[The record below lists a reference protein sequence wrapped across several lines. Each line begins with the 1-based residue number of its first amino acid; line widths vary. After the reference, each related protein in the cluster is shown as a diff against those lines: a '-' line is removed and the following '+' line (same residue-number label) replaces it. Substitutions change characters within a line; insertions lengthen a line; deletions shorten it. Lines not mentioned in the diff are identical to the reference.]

1 MPKIPNICIPIQE
14 ASSPHIHNPS
24 IHFIHSRPCINHST
38 VSTSHFSLFLSL
50 GFFFSFSFSFSYY
63 IREKQILCR
72 KEQCSQPPSIKNHY
86 WHGFH
91 IHIHIHC
98 HLTFTHT
105 HSLSL
110 LLSRKASKSPHV
122 KLCSTNQRTR
132 TTTLLKLPHN
142 PISPGLKKT
151 RHKRL
156 RAGHSDLQILAFYIW
171 FTRLFLTL
179 SASGEMRSRRGG
191 FQRQPLPWGWIGC
204 SSIIEL

>member
-1 MPKIPNICIPIQE
+1 MPKIPNTCIPIQE

-24 IHFIHSRPCINHST
+24 IHFIHFIHFIHSRPCINHST

-142 PISPGLKKT
+142 PFP
-151 RHKRL
+151 
-156 RAGHSDLQILAFYIW
+156 
-171 FTRLFLTL
+171 
-179 SASGEMRSRRGG
+179 RG
-191 FQRQPLPWGWIGC
+191 
-204 SSIIEL
+204 